1 MKKSRTEK
9 DALGEIK
16 VDASNLW
23 GSQTQ
28 RSLENF
34 EVGNE
39 LMPEEIIQAFA
50 IQKKACAISNIASEK
65 IDISIGEKILEAC
78 DEIIEGK
85 FRDQF
90 PLSVWQTGSGTQT
103 NMNVNE
109 VIAYRAN
116 QLMGKEKLED
126 RIIHPNDHC
135 NMSQSSNDSFPS
147 VIHIAIT
154 LLAEKKL
161 TPSIQKFISSLK
173 EKEKEFSEI
182 IKIGRTHFQDATPL
196 TQGQE
201 LSSFR
206 TQFENALN
214 RIKLSLDEILF
225 IAQGGTAVG
234 TGLNSSKKFIDGFLK
249 ALNKITSHDFKTSKN
264 FFEALSSHDQILN
277 LSSAINIL
285 TTTCYKMCS
294 DFCLLSSG
302 PRSGIGELILP
313 ANEPGS
319 SIMPGKVNPTQCES
333 MAQVCIYLFGIHNSI
348 SFACSQGNLQLNTN
362 KTLLAFL
369 IIKKINLIADSL
381 NSFRKLCLQNI
392 KINQRKI
399 TENLEN
405 SLMLVTALNPSIGYK
420 KSSEIANKAFREDIS
435 LREAA
440 IELNYLSKEE
450 FDKIVNPKKMI

>member
-1 MKKSRTEK
+1 
-9 DALGEIK
+9 
-16 VDASNLW
+16 
-23 GSQTQ
+23 
-28 RSLENF
+28 
-34 EVGNE
+34 
-39 LMPEEIIQAFA
+39 
-50 IQKKACAISNIASEK
+50 
-65 IDISIGEKILEAC
+65 
-78 DEIIEGK
+78 
-85 FRDQF
+85 
-90 PLSVWQTGSGTQT
+90 
-103 NMNVNE
+103 
-109 VIAYRAN
+109 
-116 QLMGKEKLED
+116 
-126 RIIHPNDHC
+126 
-135 NMSQSSNDSFPS
+135 
-147 VIHIAIT
+147 
-154 LLAEKKL
+154 
-161 TPSIQKFISSLK
+161 
-173 EKEKEFSEI
+173 
-182 IKIGRTHFQDATPL
+182 
-196 TQGQE
+196 
-201 LSSFR
+201 
-206 TQFENALN
+206 
-214 RIKLSLDEILF
+214 
-225 IAQGGTAVG
+225 
-234 TGLNSSKKFIDGFLK
+234 
-249 ALNKITSHDFKTSKN
+249 
-264 FFEALSSHDQILN
+264 
-277 LSSAINIL
+277 
-285 TTTCYKMCS
+285 MCS

-420 KSSEIANKAFREDIS
+420 KSSEIANKAFREEIS

>member
-249 ALNKITSHDFKTSKN
+249 ALNKITNHDFKTSKN

-294 DFCLLSSG
+294 DFRLLSSG

-405 SLMLVTALNPSIGYK
+405 SLMLVTALNHSIGYK
-420 KSSEIANKAFREDIS
+420 KSSEIANKAFREEIS